1 MNEHSNANGSSNEI
15 LLALDVEAVLLDDV
29 EETGSI
35 DYYFE
40 QVTFH
45 PTEGA
50 SS

>member
-1 MNEHSNANGSSNEI
+1 MNEHSTANGSSNEI

-35 DYYFE
+35 DYYLE